1 MEIREFN
8 MPDDLY
14 YDENHC
20 WIRPE
25 GEIVIMGMDHFAQKL
40 AGEIVYVQLPDD
52 GKILK
57 AGKKFAKVES
67 GKWLGKIFAPFNGE
81 IDSVNDGLETEPGL
95 INVDCYG
102 KGWMYKIKPKGTPD
116 LSHLY
121 HGPQAV
127 EKWML
132 AEVEKYTEELEG

>member
-25 GEIVIMGMDHFAQKL
+25 GEIIVMGMDHFAQKL
-40 AGEIVYVQLPDD
+40 AGEVVYVQLPAD
-52 GKILK
+52 GKVLK

-67 GKWLGKIFAPFNGE
+67 GKWLGKIFAPFDGE
-81 IDSVNDGLETEPGL
+81 IDSVNEELETEPGL
-95 INVDCYG
+95 INADCYD

-116 LSHLY
+116 LSHLH
-121 HGPQAV
+121 HGPQDV

-132 AEVEKYTEELEG
+132 AEFEKYKEELEG

>member
-25 GEIVIMGMDHFAQKL
+25 GEIMVMGMDHFAQKL
-40 AGEIVYVQLPDD
+40 AGEVVYVQLPAD
-52 GKILK
+52 GKVLK

-67 GKWLGKIFAPFNGE
+67 GKWLGKIFAPFDGE
-81 IDSVNDGLETEPGL
+81 IDSVNEELEMEPGL
-95 INVDCYG
+95 INADCYG

-116 LSHLY
+116 LGHLY

-132 AEVEKYTEELEG
+132 TEFEKYKEELEG

>member
-25 GEIVIMGMDHFAQKL
+25 GEIMVMGMDHFAQKL

-81 IDSVNDGLETEPGL
+81 IHSVNEGLETEPSL
-95 INVDCYG
+95 INADCYG
-102 KGWMYKIKPKGTPD
+102 KGWMYKIKAEGTPD

-121 HGPQAV
+121 HGPEAV

-132 AEVEKYTEELEG
+132 AEFEKYKEELEG